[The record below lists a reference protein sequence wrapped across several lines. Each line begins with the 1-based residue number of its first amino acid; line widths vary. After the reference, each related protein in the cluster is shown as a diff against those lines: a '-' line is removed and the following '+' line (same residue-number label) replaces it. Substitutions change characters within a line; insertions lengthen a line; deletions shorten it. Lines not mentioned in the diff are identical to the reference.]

1 MGVRSC
7 SSTRLFL
14 VVGHDVFE
22 SSLDSGQILDFST
35 EVINSTLCG
44 QVWRGRL
51 PSCIHLES
59 SCKSHLSNQIGCKSH
74 LSNQIG

>member
-44 QVWRGRL
+44 QV
-51 PSCIHLES
+51 
-59 SCKSHLSNQIGCKSH
+59 IG
-74 LSNQIG
+74 LGAGVEGYPPVFT